1 MKAKLIQYGEHSVLL
16 EEFEGFP
23 FAWIES
29 LEKHFPTAH
38 VRAGLESLVLTFPD
52 YSDHISLVEAL
63 LPAIEN
69 TAVIRNSKLVE
80 IPTEYSGEDLELV
93 AKTLGLSVAQVIAE
107 HSQILWT
114 VKLIGFAP
122 GFPYLVPSAGTTALS
137 SIGRLALPRTKVPA
151 GSIGIAA
158 GMSCVY
164 PTEMPGGWHLLG
176 KTTVQLFDASNSS
189 KPTLLAIGDQVK
201 FVEVSK

>member
-1 MKAKLIQYGEHSVLL
+1 MKAKLSQYGEHSVLL

-23 FAWIES
+23 FVWIES
-29 LEKHFPTAH
+29 LEKHFPTAK
-38 VRAGLESLVLTFPD
+38 VKVGLESLVLTFSD
-52 YSDHISLVEAL
+52 YSDHISQVEAL
-63 LPAIEN
+63 LPVVEN

-137 SIGRLALPRTKVPA
+137 SIGRLAIPRTKVPA

-164 PTEMPGGWHLLG
+164 PSEMPGGWHLIG
-176 KTTVQLFDASNSS
+176 QTTIRLFDASNSNQ
-189 KPTLLAIGDQVK
+189 PTLLTIGDQVR

>member
-1 MKAKLIQYGEHSVLL
+1 MKAKLSQYGEHSVLI
-16 EEFEGFP
+16 EEFGGFP
-23 FAWIES
+23 ATWIES
-29 LEKHFPTAH
+29 LEKHFPTAN
-38 VRAGLESLVLTFPD
+38 VRAGLENLVLTFPD
-52 YSDHISLVEAL
+52 NSDHISMVQAI
-63 LPAIEN
+63 LPEVEN
-69 TAVIRNSKLVE
+69 TEVIRSSKLVE

-122 GFPYLVPSAGTTALS
+122 GFPYLVPSAGTVLS
-137 SIGRLALPRTKVPA
+137 SIGRLAIPRTKVPA
-151 GSIGIAA
+151 GSVGIAA

-164 PTEMPGGWHLLG
+164 PSEMPGGWHLLG
-176 KTTVQLFDASNSS
+176 QTTVQLFDASNSS
-189 KPTLLAIGDQVK
+189 KPTLLGIGDQVK